1 MGLIS
6 FDQVRQNEG
15 NHRVTNQS
23 AEDKR
28 ASSEPQA
35 TKNLEQITK
44 RELRALAEKRGIDLS
59 EVADRKTD
67 LIAAIREGRA

>member
-6 FDQVRQNEG
+6 FDQTKRLTKRRQE
-15 NHRVTNQS
+15 V
-23 AEDKR
+23 AEDP
-28 ASSEPQA
+28 AQM
-35 TKNLEQITK
+35 TK

-59 EVADRKTD
+59 EVADRKSD